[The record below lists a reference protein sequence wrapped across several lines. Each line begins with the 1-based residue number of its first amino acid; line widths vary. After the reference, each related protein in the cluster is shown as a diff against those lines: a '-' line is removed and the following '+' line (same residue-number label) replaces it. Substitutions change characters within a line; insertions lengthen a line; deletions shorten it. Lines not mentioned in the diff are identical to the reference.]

1 MADLLSKMT
10 LARWIVLFVVLAV
23 IAFVLL
29 TQFTSFQVPKAL
41 TGGKRTVTED
51 DYKTNP
57 QGSTHAP
64 TNLDAVKEILD
75 DRASGAGASANEE
88 GASSE

>member
-10 LARWIVLFVVLAV
+10 LTRWIALIVVLAV

-29 TQFTSFQVPKAL
+29 TQFTSFQIPKAL
-41 TGGKRTVTED
+41 TGGQRTVTED

-57 QGSTHAP
+57 QGSTQAS
-64 TNLDAVKEILD
+64 TNLDAVKDILD
-75 DRASGAGASANEE
+75 ERASGAGATAN
-88 GASSE
+88 